1 MATYC
6 IVHFIALFKK
16 KNPPP
21 LIIIITMRKS
31 LICPRTS
38 ALQPQSLIPRKMHT
52 NSFASKS
59 DQSRSLITGP
69 CSILIKDFFLRQSWL
84 IPSFFRF
91 IFNCQHS
98 FFFLDVSFLTYTCS
112 LHPPTPTPS
121 EFTHFL
127 LLLISIA
134 IFTLIPF
141 TREMLYEWI
150 YSYSTAH
157 SHIFGCEKEVLHT
170 VHHSGGGLW
179 AWLTLGKHLLKDS
192 IYEKH
197 TLITHYIASCMT

>member
-1 MATYC
+1 
-6 IVHFIALFKK
+6 
-16 KNPPP
+16 
-21 LIIIITMRKS
+21 MRKS

-112 LHPPTPTPS
+112 LHPPPPPPPNLPIFS
-121 EFTHFL
+121 CYSSQLPFSPWSHSQERCYMNEY
-127 LLLISIA
+127 IA
-134 IFTLIPF
+134 IALH
-141 TREMLYEWI
+141 TRISLGVKRRFYI
-150 YSYSTAH
+150 QYIIVGA
-157 SHIFGCEKEVLHT
+157 GCE
-170 VHHSGGGLW
+170 
-179 AWLTLGKHLLKDS
+179 LG
-192 IYEKH
+192 
-197 TLITHYIASCMT
+197 